1 MAPRP
6 AISALIS
13 DESVLLFPIGWFAKE
28 QFHFFISHQWPRDII
43 CGVDGYELGWP
54 RSAFILYSSGDLAAI
69 WKQCYC
75 AYNLFADVFFWN
87 PLWFQQSW
95 EKPIYRQV
103 STMKSIRKF
112 AKRPIPL
119 PSPNS
124 IWTVYDP
131 PYKAN
136 IFRFGPQNLRFH
148 TPFFFSAWIYIRLTE
163 GQDVVW
169 LTAPFDIVFRQLCPK
184 PTFVFFWNISTSRT
198 RRNKQK
204 EQ

>member
-119 PSPNS
+119 PSPSSFS
-124 IWTVYDP
+124 IKRYGVY
-131 PYKAN
+131 
-136 IFRFGPQNLRFH
+136 IFLIQKSRCFDEVRKICGSH
-148 TPFFFSAWIYIRLTE
+148 TIFYFFQPGLLKR
-163 GQDVVW
+163 
-169 LTAPFDIVFRQLCPK
+169 
-184 PTFVFFWNISTSRT
+184 RT
-198 RRNKQK
+198 
-204 EQ
+204 